1 MDFKFLVHSV
11 RNIFSNPAKEW
22 DVIYSENKSVKFIR
36 RNLFLPLVI
45 LAAVS
50 AFLGSLLFT
59 GAELLKAYPTL
70 TGIKYFILIYLVIY
84 STAFIFSEITN
95 AFRLGK
101 DFSMSFKIVAYSS
114 IPFLLCQIISQLF
127 ESFIF
132 INVLALFGLYIFWA
146 GIEKLLNPPEQKK
159 LPLLIAATVTFVV
172 IFFAVNWFLSMV
184 SDKIYYAFIA

>member
-11 RNIFSNPAKEW
+11 RNIFSNPVKEW
-22 DVIYSENKSVKFIR
+22 DVIYSENKTVKFIR

-59 GAELLKAYPTL
+59 GAELLKAYPIL

-84 STAFIFSEITN
+84 GTAFIFSEITN
-95 AFRLGK
+95 AFSLGK

-114 IPFLLCQIISQLF
+114 VPFLLCQIISQLF
-127 ESFIF
+127 ESLIF

-184 SDKIYYAFIA
+184 SDKFYYTFIE